1 MGRALCD
8 SKRILRAAVPGHWC
22 LFVNIVGCAR
32 GLPAAHQAAYD
43 DRVLKLP
50 HSPSDAALAVVA
62 HELRQPLSILQMY
75 AHLLRRLPPSASAA
89 QVHGIADAMQAAIGS
104 QKRIINDLLEMSRV
118 RAGKLVLQ
126 RSELDL
132 CELIAGHVMACSERW
147 PAGRMR
153 LEACGALICDAD
165 PVRVGQIVA
174 NLLENAVKFSPAGSE
189 VVVRLAA
196 EHGFARLCVSDS
208 GCGIAPEFLPH
219 VFGMF
224 NQGGTRDSPRA
235 GSPGDAG
242 GLGIGLALVHGL
254 AVAHGGFVKATSAGI
269 DRGAEFTVWLPL
281 KGRVAQLH
289 AVRSEAH
296 VSTSRHCNP

>member
-1 MGRALCD
+1 MGQAFCD
-8 SKRILRAAVPGHWC
+8 SRWILRAEARGHWC
-22 LFVNIVGCAR
+22 LFVNIVGRAR

-43 DRVLKLP
+43 ARVLKTR
-50 HSPSDAALAVVA
+50 HSPSDAAIAVVA

-89 QVHGIADAMQAAIGS
+89 QVHDIAEAMQTAIGS
-104 QKRIINDLLEMSRV
+104 QRRIINDLLEISRV
-118 RAGKLVLQ
+118 RADKLVLQ

-132 CELIAGHVMACSERW
+132 RELVSGHVIACSERW
-147 PAGRMR
+147 PGGRLR
-153 LEACGALICDAD
+153 LEACGSLVCQAD
-165 PVRVGQIVA
+165 PVRVGQIVV
-174 NLLENAVKFSPAGSE
+174 NLLENAIKFSPAGSE

-196 EHGFARLCVSDS
+196 EHGFARLSVSDS

-224 NQGGTRDSPRA
+224 HQGDCKEAPRKA
-235 GSPGDAG
+235 QPGDAG

-269 DRGAEFTVWLPL
+269 DLGAEFTVWLPL
-281 KGRVAQLH
+281 PGCPAQLR
-289 AVRSEAH
+289 AVPC
-296 VSTSRHCNP
+296 VSRL